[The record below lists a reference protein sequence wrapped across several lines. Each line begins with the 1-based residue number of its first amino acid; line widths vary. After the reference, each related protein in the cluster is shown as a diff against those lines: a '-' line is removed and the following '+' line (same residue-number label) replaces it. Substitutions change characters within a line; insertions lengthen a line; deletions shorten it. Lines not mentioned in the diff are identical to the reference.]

1 MIVRDPRIKI
11 RQLNTRFYLAKSKS
25 RPKTGGTVSS
35 GRRGTYTI
43 TIFLQSAW
51 VPVCAFRDI
60 ATFVFFFFFLNR
72 TSNTRSQTHGSAV
85 QRLAHVHAKH
95 QFDQR
100 RQN

>member
-1 MIVRDPRIKI
+1 MIVHDPRIKI

-25 RPKTGGTVSS
+25 PPEREGTVSS

-60 ATFVFFFFFLNR
+60 ATFVFVCFF
-72 TSNTRSQTHGSAV
+72 
-85 QRLAHVHAKH
+85 
-95 QFDQR
+95 
-100 RQN
+100 